1 MSNGSLWS
9 VCTGS
14 SFGAVLAARL
24 VKHVCRS
31 IEDPPLTFT
40 HTLCVMA
47 SNKDIV
53 WPPQTTA
60 DVLNLTPRKSRLPSR
75 TTPASP
81 SPLRKATLPS
91 PFGGDGAYDG
101 DSGEEEEEE
110 DDEETLQLKL
120 AQIEAKLKLKRL
132 QKKQA
137 SQRQASSE
145 SKAVVQVPLSPT
157 SIKTDPVLPKSP
169 SRVLL
174 GIDKGLT
181 GRDVSLRRAP
191 SLRTGSSRSE
201 TASPQKPKKTFSER
215 VAEERRNDREKAERQ
230 RMIENSRSK
239 GFANFG
245 NGPPLSFTSG
255 PPPSFGPSG
264 ALQSLGSS
272 SSRLPLP
279 SASAALKGIAD
290 PFAAAPKPTPP
301 PEDPNSPDEGGF
313 DSFSGLRLS
322 RRLITHVTLSR
333 HLSPKTI
340 FLLPHLLKS
349 VKSPDFEPP
358 DVPGDWVV
366 MGIIC
371 SKSSPRDIGQN
382 TQKKGTG
389 KYMVLQITDLK
400 WEVELFLFGAGFDR
414 FWKVGV
420 GTVVALLNPGIMKP
434 RIADTGRFSLT
445 LTEGGDQLLE
455 IGQARDLDY
464 CRAVKR
470 DGKRCAA
477 WVDGRHTH
485 YCTFH
490 IEQGVNKSRVS
501 RAEVNSATRM
511 FSPPK
516 QKGTFRP
523 RRFISRGK
531 PSETFRDDGL
541 LPDTASGGGIADL
554 PQHAGGAGGKVFI
567 APGRSTASLLDDA
580 EYLADSF
587 LRGNKEDRMRKRLA
601 DAQRERELT
610 KRIIKSQGREGGVGV
625 DYLKK
630 QVRWSEDGIRK
641 GQAEAVLAAG
651 GGGRGLDDE
660 TANTLSSLRQKAK
673 EATSVSL
680 SPIKRKRLASPVSP
694 KKKTRFAGL
703 DALNEGDDDLVIV

>member
-1 MSNGSLWS
+1 
-9 VCTGS
+9 
-14 SFGAVLAARL
+14 
-24 VKHVCRS
+24 
-31 IEDPPLTFT
+31 
-40 HTLCVMA
+40 MA
-47 SNKDIV
+47 SNKDLV
-53 WPPQTTA
+53 WPPQSTA
-60 DVLNLTPRKSRLPSR
+60 DVLNLTPRKSRLPNQ
-75 TTPASP
+75 TIPTSP
-81 SPLRKATLPS
+81 SPLRRATLPF
-91 PFGGDGAYDG
+91 PVGGGDGAHDG
-101 DSGEEEEEE
+101 NDEEE

-120 AQIEAKLKLKRL
+120 AHIEAKLKLKRL

-137 SQRQASSE
+137 SQQQASSK

-157 SIKTDPVLPKSP
+157 SIKTEPVLPKSP

-181 GRDVSLRRAP
+181 GRDVSLQRAP
-191 SLRTGSSRSE
+191 SLRTGSSRPG

-215 VAEERRNDREKAERQ
+215 IAEERRNDREKAERQ

-245 NGPPLSFTSG
+245 NGPPPSFTSG
-255 PPPSFGPSG
+255 PPPTFGPG
-264 ALQSLGSS
+264 GVLQSSGSPGS
-272 SSRLPLP
+272 AATIAQHSKPLPP
-279 SASAALKGIAD
+279 SASAVLEGITD
-290 PFAAAPKPTPP
+290 PFTTNSKSTPP
-301 PEDPNSPDEGGF
+301 PEDPNSSDEGGF
-313 DSFSGLRLS
+313 DSFSGLHLS

-340 FLLPHLLKS
+340 FLLSHLLKS

-358 DVPGDWVV
+358 DIPGDWVV

-371 SKSSPRDIGQN
+371 SKSSPRDVGQN

-400 WEVELFLFGAGFDR
+400 WEVELFLFGAGFDN

-445 LTEGGDQLLE
+445 LTEGDQLLE

-464 CRAVKR
+464 CKAVKR
-470 DGKRCAA
+470 DGKRCAS
-477 WVDGRHTH
+477 WVDKRHTH

-490 IEQGVNKSRVS
+490 VEQGVNKSRVS

-516 QKGTFRP
+516 QKGTLRS
-523 RRFISRGK
+523 RRFFGRSR
-531 PSETFRDDGL
+531 PSGPFRDDGL
-541 LPDTASGGGIADL
+541 LPDTDGGGIADL
-554 PQHAGGAGGKVFI
+554 PQRAGGAGGRVYI

-587 LRGNKEDRMRKRLA
+587 LRGSKEDRMRKRLA
-601 DAQRERELT
+601 DAQKERELT
-610 KRIIKSQGREGGVGV
+610 KRIIKSQGTAGGVGV

-630 QVRWSEDGIRK
+630 QMRWGEDQIRR
-641 GQAEAVLAAG
+641 GQEEAGVAAAG
-651 GGGRGLDDE
+651 SRNLDNE
-660 TANTLSSLRQKAK
+660 AANALSSLRQKAK
-673 EATSVSL
+673 EATNVSL
-680 SPIKRKRLASPVSP
+680 SPIKRKRPASPAPP

-703 DALNEGDDDLVIV
+703 DTLEEEDDDLVIV

>member
-1 MSNGSLWS
+1 
-9 VCTGS
+9 
-14 SFGAVLAARL
+14 
-24 VKHVCRS
+24 
-31 IEDPPLTFT
+31 
-40 HTLCVMA
+40 MA

-60 DVLNLTPRKSRLPSR
+60 DVLNLTPRKSHPPSQ
-75 TTPASP
+75 TIPTSP

-91 PFGGDGAYDG
+91 PFGGDGAHDDG
-101 DSGEEEEEE
+101 NGEDEE

-137 SQRQASSE
+137 SQKQASSE
-145 SKAVVQVPLSPT
+145 PKAAVQVPLSPT
-157 SIKTDPVLPKSP
+157 SIKTEPVLPKSP

-191 SLRTGSSRSE
+191 SLRTGSSRPG
-201 TASPQKPKKTFSER
+201 TRSPQKPKKTFSER
-215 VAEERRNDREKAERQ
+215 IAEERRNDREKTERR

-239 GFANFG
+239 GFVGFG
-245 NGPPLSFTSG
+245 NGPPPSFTSG
-255 PPPSFGPSG
+255 PPPTFGPG
-264 ALQSLGSS
+264 GILQSSGSS
-272 SSRLPLP
+272 SSAAGMTQHPKPPLP
-279 SASAALKGIAD
+279 SDSAAPKGITD
-290 PFAAAPKPTPP
+290 PFTTAPKPTPP
-301 PEDPNSPDEGGF
+301 LEDPNSPDEGGF
-313 DSFSGLRLS
+313 DSFSGLHLS
-322 RRLITHVTLSR
+322 RRLITHITLSR

-349 VKSPDFEPP
+349 VKSPEFEPP
-358 DVPGDWVV
+358 NVLGDWVV

-371 SKSSPRDIGQN
+371 SKSPPRDIGQN

-400 WEVELFLFGAGFDR
+400 WEVELFLFGAGFDK

-470 DGKRCAA
+470 DGKRCSA
-477 WVDGRHTH
+477 WVDKRHTH

-490 IEQGVNKSRVS
+490 VEQGVNKSRVS
-501 RAEVNSATRM
+501 RAEVNSATGM

-516 QKGTFRP
+516 QKGTLRP
-523 RRFISRGK
+523 RRLPGRGRS
-531 PSETFRDDGL
+531 SETLRDDGL
-541 LPDTASGGGIADL
+541 LPDTAGGGGIADL
-554 PQHAGGAGGKVFI
+554 PQRAGGAGGKVFI
-567 APGRSTASLLDDA
+567 ASGRSTASLLDDA

-587 LRGNKEDRMRKRLA
+587 LRGSKEDRMRKRLA
-601 DAQRERELT
+601 DAQKERELT

-630 QVRWSEDGIRK
+630 QVRWSEDETRK
-641 GQAEAVLAAG
+641 GQEEAVAAAAT
-651 GGGRGLDDE
+651 GGRSLDDE

-673 EATSVSL
+673 EATNVSL

-694 KKKTRFAGL
+694 KKKTRFGL
-703 DALNEGDDDLVIV
+703 DVLEEEDDDLVIV

>member
-1 MSNGSLWS
+1 M
-9 VCTGS
+9 V
-14 SFGAVLAARL
+14 F
-24 VKHVCRS
+24 
-31 IEDPPLTFT
+31 LTINT
-40 HTLCVMA
+40 SQT
-47 SNKDIV
+47 DIV

-60 DVLNLTPRKSRLPSR
+60 DVLNLTPRKSRLANQ
-75 TTPASP
+75 TNPASP
-81 SPLRKATLPS
+81 SPLRKAALPS
-91 PFGGDGAYDG
+91 PFGGGDGAYDD
-101 DSGEEEEEE
+101 DSDDEEE
-110 DDEETLQLKL
+110 DEDEETLQLKL

-137 SQRQASSE
+137 SQQQASYK

-157 SIKTDPVLPKSP
+157 SVKTEPVLPKSP

-191 SLRTGSSRSE
+191 SLRTGSSRPG

-215 VAEERRNDREKAERQ
+215 IAEERRNDREKAERQ

-239 GFANFG
+239 GFASFN
-245 NGPPLSFTSG
+245 NGPPPGFTSG
-255 PPPSFGPSG
+255 PPPTFGPSG
-264 ALQSLGSS
+264 ALQSSGLSS
-272 SSRLPLP
+272 SAATITQRPKPPLP
-279 SASAALKGIAD
+279 SSSAAPKGIAD
-290 PFAAAPKPTPP
+290 PFTTTSKPSG
-301 PEDPNSPDEGGF
+301 DLNSTDEGGF
-313 DSFSGLRLS
+313 DSFSGLHLS

-333 HLSPKTI
+333 HLSPKTV

-371 SKSSPRDIGQN
+371 SKSSPRDVGQN

-400 WEVELFLFGAGFDR
+400 WEVELFLFGGGFDK

-455 IGQARDLDY
+455 IGQSRDLDY
-464 CRAVKR
+464 CKAVKR

-477 WVDGRHTH
+477 WVDKRHTH

-490 IEQGVNKSRVS
+490 VEQGVNKSRVS

-516 QKGTFRP
+516 RKGTLRP
-523 RRFISRGK
+523 RKFFGRGSY
-531 PSETFRDDGL
+531 SEPFRDDGL
-541 LPDTASGGGIADL
+541 LPDTAGGGGVADL
-554 PQHAGGAGGKVFI
+554 PQRAGGAGGKVFI

-580 EYLADSF
+580 EYLANSF
-587 LRGNKEDRMRKRLA
+587 LRGSKEDRMRKRLA
-601 DAQRERELT
+601 DAQKERELT

-630 QVRWSEDGIRK
+630 QVHWGEDEIRK
-641 GQAEAVLAAG
+641 RQEAGVAD
-651 GGGRGLDDE
+651 GGGRNLVCLFHFPIDE
-660 TANTLSSLRQKAK
+660 WVK
-673 EATSVSL
+673 EG
-680 SPIKRKRLASPVSP
+680 RK
-694 KKKTRFAGL
+694 
-703 DALNEGDDDLVIV
+703 EGRGWLMMWVGG